1 MTIMIQR
8 ALLLLHQSRYDLA
21 EKELRQ
27 VLAENPEDAYSHSLL
42 ALCLM
47 QQDKLQAAESE
58 AKQAIHLAP
67 DQPYCHFMLGL
78 VKAQGDDLQTA
89 RLAAEEAIR
98 LDPVESDYHGLRAAI
113 YLRAQRWQEALDS
126 ANEGLM
132 HDPTHQACLNH
143 RATALVKLNRH
154 EEAHQTIDQALLK
167 DPENAQTHANLGW
180 ALLHKGRHR
189 EALEHFSQ
197 ALRLNPNFD
206 YARHGLVEALKAR
219 YFLYRWLL
227 RFFLWMSTL
236 SPRVRGGL
244 IVGAYVLVKVLQA
257 IARANPAV
265 APFVAPVVGVY
276 IVFVLLTWTIDP
288 MFNLILQCN
297 RYGRYALSK
306 QQRWSSSLFGLLL
319 LGGVAAGVAG
329 LVSGRSFLLLLALH
343 CALLIIPAA
352 RVPGAEG
359 GVNRMPLI
367 VALLMAVAGVLAAA
381 SLALGY
387 EEAAILFTVASLLGL
402 ALFTWFG
409 VIQGVRR
416 QKV

>member
-1 MTIMIQR
+1 MIQR

-21 EKELRQ
+21 EQELRQ
-27 VLAENPEDAYSHSLL
+27 LLAQSPEDAYAHALL

-47 QQDKLQAAESE
+47 QQDKLPAAESE

-67 DQPYCHFMLGL
+67 DQAYCHFMLGL

-98 LDPVESDYHGLRAAI
+98 LAPEESDYYGLRAAI

-132 HDPTHQACLNH
+132 HDPTHQGCLNH

-236 SPRVRGGL
+236 SPRARGGFVLGVCIL
-244 IVGAYVLVKVLQA
+244 IVTLRTIGE
-257 IARANPAV
+257 RNPAM
-265 APFVAPVVGVY
+265 APFATPIVGFY
-276 IVFVLLTWTIDP
+276 GFFVLLTWTANP
-288 MFNLILQCN
+288 FFNLILQCN
-297 RYGRYALSK
+297 RYGRYALSN
-306 QQRWSSSLFGLLL
+306 QQRWSSFIFGLLL
-319 LGGVAAGVAG
+319 LGGIVIGVCGAITG
-329 LVSGRSFLLLLALH
+329 STIFFLLALH
-343 CALLIIPAA
+343 LGLLIIPATQIP
-352 RVPGAEG
+352 RGEG
-359 GVNRMPLI
+359 GIDRT
-367 VALLMAVAGVLAAA
+367 ALVFVLVMLASAILAAR
-381 SLALGY
+381 SLALGQKQ
-387 EEAAILFTVASLLGL
+387 APTQFTACSFLGL
-402 ALFTWFG
+402 VVFTWFRLLRG
-409 VIQGVRR
+409 ARR

>member
-1 MTIMIQR
+1 MIQE
-8 ALLLLHQSRYDLA
+8 ALFLLQHSRYDQA
-21 EKELRQ
+21 EQVLRQ
-27 VLAENPEDAYSHSLL
+27 LLAQAPEDAYAHSLL

-47 QQDKLQAAESE
+47 QQDKLRAAEDE
-58 AKQAIHLAP
+58 AKEAIHLAP
-67 DQPYCHFMLGL
+67 DQPYCHFIFGL

-98 LDPVESDYHGLRAAI
+98 LAPEESDYHGLRAAI

-126 ANEGLM
+126 ANEGLT
-132 HDPTHQACLNH
+132 HDPTHQGCLNH

-206 YARHGLVEALKAR
+206 YARHGLVEALKAK

-227 RFFLWMSTL
+227 QFFLWMSTL
-236 SPRVRGGL
+236 SPRARGGL
-244 IVGAYVLVKVLQA
+244 IIGAYILTKVLQESE
-257 IARANPAV
+257 RQNPAIT
-265 APFVAPVVGVY
+265 PFVAPVIGLYV
-276 IVFVLLTWTIDP
+276 VFVLLTWTIDP
-288 MFNLILQCN
+288 LFNLILQCN

-306 QQRWSSSLFGLLL
+306 QQRWSSSLFGALL
-319 LGGVAAGVAG
+319 LGGIVAGVCGAITG
-329 LVSGRSFLLLLALH
+329 QGFLFLLALH
-343 CALLIIPAA
+343 LGLLIIPATH
-352 RVPGAEG
+352 VPSSEG
-359 GVNRMPLI
+359 GVEAMPMT
-367 VALLMAVAGVLAAA
+367 VVLLMAVAAIIATA

-387 EEAAILFTVASLLGL
+387 KEVAIVSTVANLLGL
-402 ALFTWFG
+402 AVFTWFG
-409 VIQGVRR
+409 VITGMRR